1 MGWRDHEG
9 MGGYMDRVHSEA
21 LTAKKL
27 PKTRMNVYCGIYSYQ
42 LHYSHLSTPFTEPR
56 LP

>member
-56 LP
+56 VP